1 MMTVR
6 VGVLVGLTLVLA
18 GAALAEAPNTSLR
31 PQPRPVAAAIAP
43 APVAGPVA
51 APVSALAPGAEVT
64 ADATGDATGVLALIR
79 PRPRPEIVLATAA
92 HQAAPV
98 AQPVAAAAAAP
109 KGLFG
114 FLRPNKR
121 PDGLVAKQA
130 AAVRTLPG
138 KQAVVS
144 KKGSVCGIPDIKGE
158 TLAPITAKTRG
169 CGIENPVRVTSVAG
183 VRLSNAATIN
193 CDTAKA
199 LRQWITQAV
208 EPTYG
213 KGKIVEVKVAAS
225 YACRSRNNQR
235 GAKVS
240 EHARGN
246 AIDIAGFTFS
256 NGKSVSVLRNY
267 DKTMRKVHKAA
278 CGTFGTTL
286 GPGSDGFHED
296 HLHFDIARY
305 RGGPYC
311 R

>member
-6 VGVLVGLTLVLA
+6 VGVLVGLTIVLA

-31 PQPRPVAAAIAP
+31 PQPRPVAATTAP
-43 APVAGPVA
+43 APVT
-51 APVSALAPGAEVT
+51 APVTAPVGALAPGAEVT
-64 ADATGDATGVLALIR
+64 ADAPGGLALIR